1 MFTYYSRFLQKI
13 NYFLLKCISKTTCA
27 CLEIDFA
34 ITDMLGFIAP
44 QIILAMFIQ
53 MVQLISKMHVFCLFY
68 ACINHKRLLC
78 MVDKVF

>member
-1 MFTYYSRFLQKI
+1 MSGNRLRDHRYAWIYR
-13 NYFLLKCISKTTCA
+13 
-27 CLEIDFA
+27 
-34 ITDMLGFIAP
+34 P